1 MSYKLIPPTPLLRRR
16 RRLYMHMTDEFGV
29 LEETIQVSY
38 SPLYL
43 QYIGGGG
50 VSLRGGGGGGGI

>member
-16 RRLYMHMTDEFGV
+16 RRRLYKHMTDEFGV

-43 QYIGGGG
+43 QYIGGEIQIH
-50 VSLRGGGGGGGI
+50 VCL